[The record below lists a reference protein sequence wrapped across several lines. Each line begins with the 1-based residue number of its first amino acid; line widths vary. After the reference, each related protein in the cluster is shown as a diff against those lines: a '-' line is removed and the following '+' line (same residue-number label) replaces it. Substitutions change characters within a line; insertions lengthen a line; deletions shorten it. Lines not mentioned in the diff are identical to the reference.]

1 MSSPSALSTHIG
13 SVLCF
18 VSGTTRRAF
27 LGGVGRVLLLDRD
40 AKPCRFVGDEQGEL
54 REAPRILHPVVFA
67 GSCPTT
73 GACRALAYSCKRLYF
88 DRPYALF
95 EGMIDDLARKLV
107 VDILHP
113 TGFFALTFL
122 DGSCFL
128 GPLELPPAG
137 IETTAHLS
145 LVPTLAKEAGSL
157 PSDVS
162 YRRHLDPKI
171 NPHDAFLRDRRGF
184 SLGHGHISNPLAP
197 LLLDAQETWQAHK
210 LHFSTSDLDLLHLA
224 IQGDRQ
230 GELALVDLPVLIVPR
245 ADRFLEHGE
254 RL

>member
-1 MSSPSALSTHIG
+1 MAHPSARSTHIG

-27 LGGVGRVLLLDRD
+27 LGGVGRVYLLDLD

-54 REAPRILHPVVFA
+54 VEAPRILHPVVFA

-73 GACRALAYSCKRLYF
+73 GACRVLAYSCKRLYF

-128 GPLELPPAG
+128 CLLELPPACL
-137 IETTAHLS
+137 ETPSHLS
-145 LVPTLAKEAGSL
+145 FVPH
-157 PSDVS
+157 V
-162 YRRHLDPKI
+162 PKK
-171 NPHDAFLRDRRGF
+171 P
-184 SLGHGHISNPLAP
+184 
-197 LLLDAQETWQAHK
+197 
-210 LHFSTSDLDLLHLA
+210 
-224 IQGDRQ
+224 
-230 GELALVDLPVLIVPR
+230 
-245 ADRFLEHGE
+245 
-254 RL
+254 